1 MKLMGCLGSILAF
14 IVIIFVLTHLGEIWD
29 WLEGIF
35 A

>member
-1 MKLMGCLGSILAF
+1 AL